1 MPDRIN
7 LKFITVVRNDVDGLI
22 ETINSLIN
30 LANNSKDLFFSVF
43 IQDGLSTD
51 MTIISAK
58 SIIDKNE
65 VSNLEFFISSESDN
79 GIFDAMNKPL
89 KFLKKKKNT
98 YTILQKYL
106 WEMFGTKKLKL
117 IGTFAHILQNLSL
130 SLIIIY

>member
-65 VSNLEFFISSESDN
+65 VSNLEF
-79 GIFDAMNKPL
+79 L
-89 KFLKKKKNT
+89 
-98 YTILQKYL
+98 
-106 WEMFGTKKLKL
+106 
-117 IGTFAHILQNLSL
+117 FA
-130 SLIIIY
+130 